1 VTADVHEFLVQVN
14 VHVRLRGVDIHVLV
28 LMMVVVPVAVDV
40 LHRLMDVRMDMLTSH
55 DQHHRSDQQR
65 CGHQMHGTEC
75 FPKECE

>member
-1 VTADVHEFLVQVN
+1 
-14 VHVRLRGVDIHVLV
+14 
-28 LMMVVVPVAVDV
+28 
-40 LHRLMDVRMDMLTSH
+40 MDVRMDMLTSH